1 MRFGGIGAVVVRV
14 DRAHLVQRAELLTSC
29 LVRNIEVE
37 VGKVA
42 VVDGSQ
48 IADAAEAIIL
58 RYANDSIIARD
69 LFVAVRKHQ
78 AGAVRD
84 KVAGLSKE
92 GESIAL

>member
-1 MRFGGIGAVVVRV
+1 M
-14 DRAHLVQRAELLTSC
+14 
-29 LVRNIEVE
+29 E

-42 VVDGSQ
+42 IVDGSQ

-58 RYANDSIIARD
+58 RYANDAIIARD
-69 LFVAVRKHQ
+69 FFTAVGKNQ